1 MGAFWESV
9 PGGTTSA
16 TGAKLPLTPAA
27 RSWPPQRA
35 AIACRSAGASVP
47 WLGALGR
54 TSNPGPPVASTVPPS
69 GLAARKKRIQPW
81 RPRVGAAGGLL
92 VGVGVGVGLPVGV
105 GVAVGNG
112 DAAPDAKR
120 HPESTAATSGS
131 VTIGP
136 VRRVLR
142 REVTTTSTR
151 ELAETWMTVRRLVFV
166 RP

>member
-1 MGAFWESV
+1 MRWDSV
-9 PGGTTSA
+9 SD
-16 TGAKLPLTPAA
+16 AKV
-27 RSWPPQRA
+27 RSTQL
-35 AIACRSAGASVP
+35 S
-47 WLGALGR
+47 
-54 TSNPGPPVASTVPPS
+54 S
-69 GLAARKKRIQPW
+69 GLGDGVAGIGVGVG
-81 RPRVGAAGGLL
+81 VGAAVGLL

-166 RP
+166 RPWPAV